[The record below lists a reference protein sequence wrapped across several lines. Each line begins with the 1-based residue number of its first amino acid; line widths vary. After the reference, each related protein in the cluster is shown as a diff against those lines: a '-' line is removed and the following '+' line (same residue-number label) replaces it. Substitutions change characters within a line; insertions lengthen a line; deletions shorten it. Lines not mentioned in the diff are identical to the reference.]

1 MRLVAGRGH
10 VRRGREEGSRPRS
23 IAFPFAVAGLVG
35 SSLLMTAPPTS
46 AVAPPGSPTLT
57 ATPLTSLVDG
67 QQVEIQ
73 GTAFAGSG
81 EVVIAE
87 CKSGVTSDS
96 ECDGSDITTVSTDQS
111 GSFSTSFV
119 VARVI
124 SASGDTIDCA
134 QAGVCVVAAANLPKL
149 SVGAVTPV
157 SFDPAVPPLLIGL
170 PVPSVSPLAPDGSL
184 VVSGSV
190 TCNETTSLSIDT
202 QMAQGS
208 VTGTGDATGVACT
221 TSPTTWSSSMR
232 PNPGFSPGLARLT
245 VTASIM
251 NRQVALLHETVDLY
265 GPSGRPAV
273 SYYLALGDSLSTGVG
288 APSGE
293 GYTDDLL
300 NHYDAGASG
309 LELVDLGCAGETT
322 TSFIKGPSCRDPDG
336 SQLAAAESFL
346 RAHAGQV
353 SFVTIDIGGND
364 IVGCESSEPPF
375 TTNSACVTNALSTIE
390 TNLGQILDGLRA
402 AGEPG
407 LRIYAM
413 NYFDPFLIE
422 WSEGQAGQTAA
433 EGSVALLGQL
443 NDELASLYSSED
455 VTIADVAS
463 AFDVTDLSD
472 LVVTQWGSIP
482 VAVERACTWL
492 NVGCSAGGP
501 ETFGIHANAAGYL
514 VIAAAF
520 EQVGPPAPPASTTSP
535 SPTTPAQST
544 SPRPAATTTGA
555 APPVTTSA
563 GGHLPATGLPAEQL
577 AIGALGLMLLGIL
590 LLRSSRRRPRR
601 PLERLLRAP
610 PGSSPAASTS
620 TKANRDS

>member
-1 MRLVAGRGH
+1 
-10 VRRGREEGSRPRS
+10 
-23 IAFPFAVAGLVG
+23 
-35 SSLLMTAPPTS
+35 
-46 AVAPPGSPTLT
+46 
-57 ATPLTSLVDG
+57 
-67 QQVEIQ
+67 
-73 GTAFAGSG
+73 
-81 EVVIAE
+81 
-87 CKSGVTSDS
+87 
-96 ECDGSDITTVSTDQS
+96 
-111 GSFSTSFV
+111 
-119 VARVI
+119 
-124 SASGDTIDCA
+124 
-134 QAGVCVVAAANLPKL
+134 
-149 SVGAVTPV
+149 
-157 SFDPAVPPLLIGL
+157 
-170 PVPSVSPLAPDGSL
+170 
-184 VVSGSV
+184 
-190 TCNETTSLSIDT
+190 
-202 QMAQGS
+202 
-208 VTGTGDATGVACT
+208 
-221 TSPTTWSSSMR
+221 
-232 PNPGFSPGLARLT
+232 
-245 VTASIM
+245 
-251 NRQVALLHETVDLY
+251 
-265 GPSGRPAV
+265 
-273 SYYLALGDSLSTGVG
+273 
-288 APSGE
+288 
-293 GYTDDLL
+293 
-300 NHYDAGASG
+300 
-309 LELVDLGCAGETT
+309 
-322 TSFIKGPSCRDPDG
+322 
-336 SQLAAAESFL
+336 
-346 RAHAGQV
+346 
-353 SFVTIDIGGND
+353 
-364 IVGCESSEPPF
+364 
-375 TTNSACVTNALSTIE
+375 
-390 TNLGQILDGLRA
+390 
-402 AGEPG
+402 
-407 LRIYAM
+407 M

-620 TKANRDS
+620 TKANRYS